1 MPLPSEKRLEISDL
15 PDDAKEMIAEC
26 ELSGRRT
33 VFQRNSRPVA
43 ILISFD
49 EYLALRE
56 TIAIAGDAP
65 LLERIAVADA
75 ETQRNAVLL
84 PEDLFGE

>member
-1 MPLPSEKRLEISDL
+1 MPLPSEKRLEIADL
-15 PDDAKEMIAEC
+15 PDAAKEMIAEC

-33 VFQRNSRPVA
+33 VYQRNSRPVA

-56 TIAIAGDAP
+56 TIDIARDAP
-65 LLERIAVADA
+65 LIERIAIADA
-75 ETQRNAVLL
+75 ETQRNAILL

>member
-1 MPLPSEKRLEISDL
+1 MPLPSEKRLDIADL
-15 PDDAKEMIAEC
+15 PDAAKEMIAEC

-33 VFQRNSRPVA
+33 VYQRNSRPVA

-56 TIAIAGDAP
+56 TIHIAGDAP
-65 LLERIAVADA
+65 LLERIAIADA
-75 ETQRNAVLL
+75 EIQRNAILL